1 MSTEDPNLLLL
12 ICAGL
17 HWSEAFRQPNQVNAA
32 RNFSGYQARDNRTI
46 KELAHSDYGMP
57 V

>member
-1 MSTEDPNLLLL
+1 MSMEDPNLLLL

-17 HWSEAFRQPNQVNAA
+17 HWSQAFRQPNQVNAA